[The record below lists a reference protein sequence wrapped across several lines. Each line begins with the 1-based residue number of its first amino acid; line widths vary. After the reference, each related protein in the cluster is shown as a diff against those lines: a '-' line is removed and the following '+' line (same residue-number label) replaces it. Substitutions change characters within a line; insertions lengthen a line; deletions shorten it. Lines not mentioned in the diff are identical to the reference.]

1 MPTGD
6 LVPELASDLF
16 DLSDEYEA
24 MLRKGV
30 DLSGEDPDYFMRG
43 RVADLKRALPAGWA
57 PARILD
63 FGCGTGGSSAHLA
76 ERYARATVLGVD
88 TSENAVDLA
97 RRRHGSERVQ
107 FGGVEGLAGQPRFD
121 LCYVN
126 GVFHHIEPGR
136 RLEAVRAIHAA
147 LSPGRYFALF
157 ENNPWNPSTRMVM
170 SRIPFDRDVQTLSF
184 RETRKLVEAGGFR
197 VAQPARF
204 LFYFPRALAFLRV
217 LEPALIRVPLGAQ

>member
-1 MPTGD
+1 M
-6 LVPELASDLF
+6 AADLF

-24 MLRKGV
+24 MLRKGI
-30 DLSGEDPDYFMRG
+30 DLSGEEPGYFMRG
-43 RVADLKRALPAGWA
+43 RVADLQRALPTGWA

-63 FGCGTGGSSAHLA
+63 FGCGTGGSSAHLG
-76 ERYARATVLGVD
+76 ERYARATVVGVD
-88 TSENAVDLA
+88 TSESAVDLA

-107 FGGVEGLAGQPRFD
+107 FGAIEALAGQAPFD

-147 LSPGRYFALF
+147 LAPGGYFALF
-157 ENNPWNPSTRMVM
+157 ENNPWNPGTRLIM
-170 SRIPFDRDVQTLSF
+170 SRIPFDRDAQTLSF
-184 RETRKLVEAGGFR
+184 GETRKLVEAGGFR
-197 VAQPARF
+197 VAQPVRF

-217 LEPALIRVPLGAQ
+217 LESAFIRVPLGAQYCVVGTRI